1 MDFMVK
7 LGLLAV
13 ACLGKYTYVH
23 FYCDTSIVYVH
34 FTRWIHLGK
43 FQRGLLNLLS
53 FKKILI

>member
-1 MDFMVK
+1 MVK